1 MREKDNLLLCYKHE
15 QPDHLPE
22 LFMGM
27 QFCLPSGFLETSLHE
42 QEGYDWFGVKW
53 RAEIPAAI
61 PDPTA
66 ERVLKDICDW
76 REVVKFPDL
85 DNYDWEEA
93 ARIDKVAELDRENKL
108 FEVIEKEGPFERIQA
123 LMGMQEAMVAMMT
136 DQDEFVALAEALT
149 DFKCRLIDKLAQYY
163 KPDVIN
169 FHDDYG
175 TQRGMMLDPE
185 LWREI
190 FKPRLKRIVERA
202 HSHGMIFELHCC
214 GLIEEIVPDFVEI
227 GIDSLNC
234 MPINDIPRLKRE
246 TNGQLCFFTG
256 FDQQKYDLADRCGTL
271 TEDALR
277 AEIREFIT
285 ACAEGGNYIP
295 SCRPN
300 EWWVNQVIFD
310 ELNKLRT
317 TLYK

>member
-1 MREKDNLLLCYKHE
+1 MREKENLLLCYRHE

-22 LFMGM
+22 VYKGM
-27 QFCLPSGFLETSLHE
+27 QMCLPAGFLETSFHE
-42 QEGYDWFGVKW
+42 QDGFDWFGVRW

-61 PDPTA
+61 PDPLA

-76 REVVKFPDL
+76 REKVKFPDL
-85 DNYDWEEA
+85 DSYDWEEA

-108 FEVIEKEGPFERIQA
+108 FEVIEKEGPFERIQS

-136 DQDEFVALAEALT
+136 EPEEFTALAEALT

-163 KPDVIN
+163 KPDVLN

-175 TQRGMMLDPE
+175 TQRGMMLAPD

-190 FKPRLKRIVERA
+190 FKPRLRRIVERA

-214 GLIEEIVPDFVEI
+214 GLIEEIVPDLWEI

-246 TNGQLCFFTG
+246 TKGQLCFYTG
-256 FDQQKYDLADRCGTL
+256 FNLQKYELDERCGKL
-271 TEDALR
+271 TEESLR
-277 AEIREFIT
+277 ADVRRVVT
-285 ACAEGGNYIP
+285 ANAEGGNYIP
-295 SCRPN
+295 SCFPSA
-300 EWWVNQVIFD
+300 WWGNQVILD
-310 ELNKLRT
+310 ELSRIRE